1 MFDKSKAVSFIA
13 GGIDS
18 RAHKGLDIPLLSTQA
33 LEADLAYMARQDV
46 MDANGVAGEGY
57 YDDDEAFEEILDAL
71 MTLHG
76 SEDSIASK
84 LAAFLDDY
92 MDARDLYME
101 NEGLI
106 SYE

>member
-1 MFDKSKAVSFIA
+1 MFDKKKAVSFITE
-13 GGIDS
+13 GIDP
-18 RAHKGLDIPLLSTQA
+18 RAHKGLDIPLLSSQA
-33 LEADLAYMARQDV
+33 LDADLAYMARQDV
-46 MDANGVAGEGY
+46 MDDEGIAGEGY

-71 MTLHG
+71 MALNG
-76 SEDSIASK
+76 SDDDTASK

-92 MDARDLYME
+92 MEARDLYME